1 MTQTENEMQQTYFRF
16 HYGHYTLAEMQNHVS
31 ADGGDDGGE
40 EGICACESVS
50 ELLRN
55 TVFTNSDDHEAEV
68 VVLRGRKMMNI
79 YDGVRIYPTEI
90 VATFKPSV
98 FYANAESIAETHEQW

>member
-1 MTQTENEMQQTYFRF
+1 MTQTENEMQTYFRF

-31 ADGGDDGGE
+31 VDGGDDGGE

-50 ELLRN
+50 KLLRN
-55 TVFTNSDDHEAEV
+55 TVFTNSDDHGAEV
-68 VVLRGRKMMNI
+68 VVLKGQRLMSI

-90 VATFKPSV
+90 VAVFKPSE
-98 FYANAESIAETHEQW
+98 FAANAFAIAATYEQW